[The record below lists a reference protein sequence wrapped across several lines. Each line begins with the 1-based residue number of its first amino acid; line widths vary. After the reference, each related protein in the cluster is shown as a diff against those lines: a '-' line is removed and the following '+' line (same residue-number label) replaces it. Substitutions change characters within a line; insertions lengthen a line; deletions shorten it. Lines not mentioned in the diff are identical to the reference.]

1 MPDVRIRDPA
11 RRLLTR
17 LVALAAQ
24 GEPAQEEPPLRAELF
39 STEQLEHHGEFLAG
53 THAPGPDRVGPD
65 RLLPRL
71 DANEAVLRRVFEQLT
86 QAVLASRRVTPASEW
101 LLDNFYLVEEQVRT
115 ARRHLP
121 RNYSREL
128 PRLATGASAG
138 FPRVYDLALELI
150 SHGDGRVDLEDLTRF
165 ITAYQRT
172 NTLNLGELWAVPI
185 MLRLALIENLRR
197 VALRIS
203 IGRDERDLAAD
214 WARQMITTVD
224 EDPKSLILVIADMAR
239 SNPPMSSSFVSEL
252 VRELQGQNPSLA
264 LALNWVEQR
273 LVEDGTTTEQI
284 VQAGSQNQ
292 AADQVTLGNSIGSL
306 RFLSAVDW
314 RLFVETMSA
323 VHQRLLADPAGA
335 YATMDFGTRNR
346 YRAVI
351 ERIARRSERSEIE
364 VAEAAVELS
373 QQVAASAAFAGG
385 VADLPVEELRRTHV
399 GYFLIDRGRTR
410 LDRVTRYRP
419 SLAERLRAPI
429 RRRPLRSYL
438 GAAGLVTVALVASTW
453 PLVRFDALPAWGL
466 GLLLLAV
473 AIGASQL
480 ALTLINMLAI
490 SLVKPRSLPRLDYSA
505 GIPPASRTVVV
516 VPTLLGSIA
525 RVDELVEALEIR
537 FLANRDPHLHFG
549 LLTDFADADSEHQP
563 DDEALLHRARARIE
577 GLNHTYGRDA
587 FFLLHRPRRWN
598 PAERVWMGEERKRG
612 KLADL
617 NWLLRLP
624 DPATQAEER
633 FSLVVGNVAALA
645 GTRFVV
651 TLDTDTDLPRDSVHQ
666 FVGTLDHPL
675 NRPVFDARGERV
687 CTGYGILQ
695 PRVSPSLP
703 GTHRSL
709 YARLHSGESGID
721 PYTRTVSDV
730 YQDLFDEGSFIGK
743 GIYDVDAFERALAG
757 KLPANRILS
766 HDLLEG
772 GHARS
777 GLLSDVELFEDYPPT
792 YAADAARRYRWVRGD
807 WQIAS
812 WALPRVPG
820 STGPR
825 RRNPLDSLG
834 RWKVADNLRRS
845 LVPIALLLLLLVAW
859 TTLSS
864 PLEWTIVVLVVFAA
878 GPALSTLQQLL
889 HRSSDIGWPM
899 HLRAAMQGA
908 VIQWAQAALGLA
920 FLPHEAWS
928 NADAI
933 LRTTWRVCVS
943 RRRLLQWSPSGDHVG
958 SDASGLA
965 ASLRLMWVAPALAV
979 AAILY
984 LETMRPAVIEV
995 ILPLLLLWLS
1005 APLVAWW
1012 ISRPLLPAEP
1022 KLGREQQVF
1031 LRTLARRTWAFFEE
1045 YVGPEDN
1052 WLPPDNVQEQPSVVV
1067 AHRTSPTNMGLALLA
1082 NLAAYDFG
1090 YLPTGRLLERTSR
1103 TLRTMAALGRY
1114 RGHFYNWYDTRTL
1127 EPLLP
1132 MYVSTVDSGNL
1143 AAHLLTLRAGLLA
1156 LPDDPVISRR
1166 VFRGLADTLGVLR
1179 HAQGGQGS
1187 PAHAELRAELASA
1200 LATGVT
1206 SLHDARLRLE
1216 RIVELAAGSGGS
1228 DASSSSA
1235 HSGVGDV
1242 TQAWYRAVCEQ
1253 SRAARDEIAYLA
1265 PWTLL
1270 SPAPEGLEGL
1280 LPPAHVPTLREI
1292 ATYAATLTPALETA
1306 LAERGDDA
1314 RAIDWLRQLKD
1325 AVVAGSALADQ
1336 ELATMQQLAEQAAEF
1351 ATPQFDFLYD
1361 ATRRLLAIGYNVTE
1375 RRRDASYYDLL
1386 ASEARLSSF
1395 LAVAQG
1401 QLPQESWFALG
1412 RLLTLAGGDSVLVS
1426 WSGSMFE
1433 YLMPQLVMPA
1443 YANTLL
1449 DHSNR
1454 AAVRRQIDYGRQRGV
1469 PWGMSESGYN
1479 AVDANRNYQYRA
1491 FGVPG
1496 LGLQRGLAD
1505 ELVIAPYASALALM
1519 IQPEAA
1525 CENLQRLAA
1534 DGVLGQFGMYEA
1546 VDYTPT
1552 RVPRGQTRAIVR
1564 SYMAHHQGMSLLAL
1578 ADLMLQHPLQRRFA
1592 SDPLFQATLML
1603 LHERVPR
1610 TAAFQAHPA
1619 ALPVTRTTGP
1629 IAPPVRIVRSLD
1641 TPVPEAQL
1649 LSNGRYHV
1657 LVTAAGGGYSR
1668 WRDLAVTRWEEDATC
1683 DPGGS
1688 FCYVRDTATG
1698 EYWSNT
1704 WQPTR
1709 RPAEEYEAIFTEGR
1723 AEFHRRDRVENC
1735 IIDTRTELVVSPEDD
1750 IELRRVRLM
1759 NRSDEPRTVDVTSYV
1774 EVALAPP
1781 AADAQHPAFSKLF
1794 VQTEIDSRKR
1804 AVLCTRRPRVRGEES
1819 GWLVHLMAV
1828 SGASAGEI
1836 SFETDRARFIGRGRS
1851 VAAPLAL
1858 DGKGRLSGSA
1868 GSVLDPILAIR
1879 QEIVLEPDETATID
1893 IVTGAAA
1900 TRELAEQLAERYQ
1913 DRRLAD
1919 RVFDLAWTH
1928 NQVVLQ
1934 QFGISEAEAQEF
1946 ERLAS
1951 MLIFAN
1957 ASMRAEASAIARNR
1971 RNQTGLWGYAISG
1984 DLPIVVL
1991 QIGDIANIGLV
2002 RQMLRARAYWR
2013 SKGLSLDLVIW
2024 TEDQSG
2030 YRQHLHDEIMG
2041 LIAAGGEQNVLD
2053 RPGGVFVRPADH
2065 LSQEDRLLLQSVAR
2079 LILVD
2084 RHGTLSEQLKRR
2096 RVPDGKSPPALL
2108 LPAATARAVRLP
2120 ATPLPRRTDLILA
2133 NGYGGFTQ
2141 DGREYVVMLEPGRA
2155 TPAPWVNVMANA
2167 HFGTVVSENGTAYTW
2182 AENAHEFRLS
2192 PWHNDPVTDA
2202 SGEAIYVRDEDSGR
2216 VWSPSPGPAPGVGGY
2231 ISRHGFGYSVFE
2243 HVTAGIRTELTVFV
2257 ALEAPVKLSVLKLR
2271 NDSQQTRRLSV
2282 TGYVEWVLGDL
2293 RPKTAMHVTTEIDP
2307 KTGALF
2313 ARNAFS
2319 IDFADRVAFFDVDET
2334 SRGVTA
2340 DRTEFI
2346 GRNGSL
2352 QRPAA
2357 LSRARL
2363 SGKVG
2368 AALDPCAA
2376 MQVMIELAPGQERQ
2390 VVFRLGI
2397 GHGSEDAR
2405 AHVTAFRGATAARN
2419 ALEAV
2424 WEYWKR
2430 TLGAVQVETPDPTV
2444 NVLANGWL
2452 LYQTLAC
2459 RMLARSGYYQSGGAF
2474 GFRDQL
2480 QDAMALIHAEPQRLR
2495 AHLLRCAPRQFV
2507 EGDVQHWWHPP
2518 SGRGVRTRCSDD
2530 YLWLPLATCRYVLAT
2545 GDTGVLDEVSPFL
2558 EGRPVGPA
2566 DESYFDLPV
2575 RSGESATLYEHCV
2588 RAVRH
2593 GLRLGSHGLPL
2604 MGSGDW
2610 NDGMNLVGI
2619 GGKGESVWLAFF
2631 LCEVLRQFAQLA
2643 RMRSDH
2649 AVADECEAAVL
2660 ELRRAIDLH
2669 AWDGEWYLRAFFDD
2683 GTPLGAATN
2692 PECRI
2697 DSIAQSWS
2705 VLSGAGD
2712 PARSRQAMESLDRHL
2727 VRRPERL
2734 VRLLD
2739 PPFDDSDLE
2748 PGYIRGY
2755 VPGVREN
2762 GGQYTHAAIWAAM
2775 AFAATGDT
2783 GRAWELFKIINPV
2796 NHALTQADA
2805 DVYKVE
2811 PYVVAADVYAAPA
2824 HLGRGGWTWYTGSAG
2839 WMYRLVLESLLG
2851 LRREVDRLRFE
2862 PRLPAAWPSYTVHYR
2877 YRETAYRIVVRRQPA
2892 GPDAAPGSVAIF
2904 VDGAASR
2911 EGFVALV
2918 DDRRPHEV
2926 EVRVVDGTLVPA
2938 AAATL
2943 SASGFLEEPQRTQD
2957 EDQRDR
2963 ADQRHQETHDAAGRY
2978 QSQPGGDRR
2987 TE

>member
-1 MPDVRIRDPA
+1 
-11 RRLLTR
+11 
-17 LVALAAQ
+17 
-24 GEPAQEEPPLRAELF
+24 
-39 STEQLEHHGEFLAG
+39 
-53 THAPGPDRVGPD
+53 VG
-65 RLLPRL
+65 
-71 DANEAVLRRVFEQLT
+71 
-86 QAVLASRRVTPASEW
+86 
-101 LLDNFYLVEEQVRT
+101 
-115 ARRHLP
+115 
-121 RNYSREL
+121 
-128 PRLATGASAG
+128 
-138 FPRVYDLALELI
+138 
-150 SHGDGRVDLEDLTRF
+150 
-165 ITAYQRT
+165 
-172 NTLNLGELWAVPI
+172 
-185 MLRLALIENLRR
+185 
-197 VALRIS
+197 
-203 IGRDERDLAAD
+203 
-214 WARQMITTVD
+214 
-224 EDPKSLILVIADMAR
+224 
-239 SNPPMSSSFVSEL
+239 
-252 VRELQGQNPSLA
+252 
-264 LALNWVEQR
+264 
-273 LVEDGTTTEQI
+273 
-284 VQAGSQNQ
+284 
-292 AADQVTLGNSIGSL
+292 
-306 RFLSAVDW
+306 
-314 RLFVETMSA
+314 
-323 VHQRLLADPAGA
+323 
-335 YATMDFGTRNR
+335 
-346 YRAVI
+346 
-351 ERIARRSERSEIE
+351 
-364 VAEAAVELS
+364 
-373 QQVAASAAFAGG
+373 
-385 VADLPVEELRRTHV
+385 
-399 GYFLIDRGRTR
+399 
-410 LDRVTRYRP
+410 
-419 SLAERLRAPI
+419 
-429 RRRPLRSYL
+429 
-438 GAAGLVTVALVASTW
+438 
-453 PLVRFDALPAWGL
+453 
-466 GLLLLAV
+466 
-473 AIGASQL
+473 
-480 ALTLINMLAI
+480 
-490 SLVKPRSLPRLDYSA
+490 
-505 GIPPASRTVVV
+505 
-516 VPTLLGSIA
+516 
-525 RVDELVEALEIR
+525 
-537 FLANRDPHLHFG
+537 
-549 LLTDFADADSEHQP
+549 
-563 DDEALLHRARARIE
+563 
-577 GLNHTYGRDA
+577 
-587 FFLLHRPRRWN
+587 
-598 PAERVWMGEERKRG
+598 
-612 KLADL
+612 
-617 NWLLRLP
+617 
-624 DPATQAEER
+624 
-633 FSLVVGNVAALA
+633 
-645 GTRFVV
+645 
-651 TLDTDTDLPRDSVHQ
+651 
-666 FVGTLDHPL
+666 
-675 NRPVFDARGERV
+675 
-687 CTGYGILQ
+687 
-695 PRVSPSLP
+695 
-703 GTHRSL
+703 
-709 YARLHSGESGID
+709 
-721 PYTRTVSDV
+721 
-730 YQDLFDEGSFIGK
+730 
-743 GIYDVDAFERALAG
+743 
-757 KLPANRILS
+757 
-766 HDLLEG
+766 
-772 GHARS
+772 
-777 GLLSDVELFEDYPPT
+777 
-792 YAADAARRYRWVRGD
+792 
-807 WQIAS
+807 
-812 WALPRVPG
+812 
-820 STGPR
+820 
-825 RRNPLDSLG
+825 
-834 RWKVADNLRRS
+834 
-845 LVPIALLLLLLVAW
+845 AW
-859 TTLSS
+859 TGLSS
-864 PLEWTIVVLVVFAA
+864 PLEWTVAVLIVFAA
-878 GPALSTLQQLL
+878 GPTLNALLQLVRKPREL
-889 HRSSDIGWPM
+889 GWQQ
-899 HLRAAMQGA
+899 HVRATAQGA
-908 VIQWAQAALGLA
+908 TSQWAQAVLA
-920 FLPHEAWS
+920 FVCLPHEAYA

-943 RRRLLQWSPSGDHVG
+943 RRRLLQWSPSSDHVR
-958 SDASGLA
+958 SGAPGLVDT
-965 ASLRLMWVAPALAV
+965 LRLVWIAPALAV
-979 AAILY
+979 SSIVY
-984 LETMRPAVIEV
+984 LEAMRPAVIEV
-995 ILPLLLLWLS
+995 ILPVLLLWLA
-1005 APLVAWW
+1005 APVVIWW
-1012 ISRPLLPAEP
+1012 ISRPLTPAEP
-1022 KLGREQQVF
+1022 KLGRVQQVF
-1031 LRTLARRTWAFFEE
+1031 LRTLARRTWAFFERF
-1045 YVGPEDN
+1045 VGPEDN
-1052 WLPPDNVQEQPSVVV
+1052 WLPPDNVQVQPGPTV
-1067 AHRTSPTNMGLALLA
+1067 AHRTSPTNIGLALLA

-1103 TLRTMAALGRY
+1103 TLRTMASLGRY
-1114 RGHFYNWYDTRTL
+1114 RGHFYNWYDTQTL

-1166 VFRGLADTLGVLR
+1166 VFSGLADTLGVLR
-1179 HAQGGQGS
+1179 HAQGGRNSQ
-1187 PAHAELRAELASA
+1187 AHADLRAELASG

-1206 SLHDARLRLE
+1206 SLEDARRKLD
-1216 RIVELAAGSGGS
+1216 RIVELAVGNPGAEADAPPAGVEGP
-1228 DASSSSA
+1228 
-1235 HSGVGDV
+1235 GVVEEAQD
-1242 TQAWYRAVCEQ
+1242 WYLAVCEQ

-1280 LPPAHVPTLREI
+1280 LPPTQIPTLREI
-1292 ATYAATLTPALETA
+1292 AAYEATLTPAIDLA
-1306 LAERGDDA
+1306 LAERRHDA
-1314 RAIDWLRQLKD
+1314 RAVAWLRELKD
-1325 AVVAGSALADQ
+1325 AVAAGSALADQ
-1336 ELATMQQLAEQAAEF
+1336 ELATVQRLAEQAAEF

-1361 ATRRLLAIGYNVTE
+1361 TTRRLLAIGYNVTE
-1375 RRRDASYYDLL
+1375 RRRDASFYDLL

-1412 RLLTLAGGDSVLVS
+1412 RMLTLAGGDPVLVS

-1449 DHSNR
+1449 DQSNR

-1479 AVDANRNYQYRA
+1479 TVDANRNYQYRA

-1546 VDYTPT
+1546 VDYTT
-1552 RVPRGQTRAIVR
+1552 SRVPRGQTRAIVR

-1578 ADLMLQHPLQRRFA
+1578 ADLMLQHPVQRRFV

-1610 TAAFQAHPA
+1610 TTAFQAHPA

-1629 IAPPVRIVRSLD
+1629 SAPPVRIVRSLD

-1668 WRDLAVTRWEEDATC
+1668 WRDLAVTRWEEDATR

-1688 FCYVRDTATG
+1688 FCYVRDTTTG

-1723 AEFHRRDRVENC
+1723 AEFHRRDRVEDC
-1735 IIDTRTELVVSPEDD
+1735 VIDTRTELVVSPEDD

-1804 AVLCTRRPRVRGEES
+1804 AVLCTRRARVRDEEP
-1819 GWLVHLMAV
+1819 GWLVHLMSV
-1828 SGASAGEI
+1828 SGAPAGDM

-1851 VAAPLAL
+1851 VASPLAL
-1858 DGKGRLSGSA
+1858 DGNGPLSGSV

-1879 QEIVLEPDETATID
+1879 QVIVLEPDETATID

-1900 TRELAEQLAERYQ
+1900 TREHAEHLIDRYQ

-1934 QFGISEAEAQEF
+1934 QHGISEAEAQEF

-1957 ASMRAEASAIARNR
+1957 ASMRAEGGVIVRNR

-1984 DLPIVVL
+1984 DLPIVLL

-2002 RQMLRARAYWR
+2002 RQLLRARAYWR
-2013 SKGLSLDLVIW
+2013 SKGLVLDLVIW

-2041 LIAAGGEQNVLD
+2041 LIAAGGEPNVLD

-2065 LSQEDRLLLQSVAR
+2065 LSEEDRLLLQSVAR

-2084 RHGTLSEQLKRR
+2084 RHGTLTEQLKRR
-2096 RVPDGKSPPALL
+2096 RVPDVKAPPAPLLAATASRPALL
-2108 LPAATARAVRLP
+2108 PAP
-2120 ATPLPRRTDLILA
+2120 SLPRRTDLILG

-2141 DGREYVVMLEPGRA
+2141 DGREYVVTLEPGRA
-2155 TPAPWVNVMANA
+2155 TPAPWVNVMANEQ
-2167 HFGTVVSENGTAYTW
+2167 FGTVVSENGTAYTW
-2182 AENAHEFRLS
+2182 ADNAHEFRLS

-2216 VWSPSPGPAPGVGGY
+2216 VWSPSPGPAPGAGGY

-2243 HVTAGIRTELTVFV
+2243 HITAGIRSELTVFV
-2257 ALEAPVKLSVLKLR
+2257 ARDAPVKFSMLKLR
-2271 NDSQQTRRLSV
+2271 NDSPQPRRLSV

-2319 IDFADRVAFFDVDET
+2319 IEFSDRVAFFDVDDP
-2334 SRGVTA
+2334 SRSVTA
-2340 DRTEFI
+2340 DRAEFI

-2352 QRPAA
+2352 RRPAA
-2357 LSRARL
+2357 LARTRL
-2363 SGKVG
+2363 SGRVG

-2376 MQVMIELAPGQERQ
+2376 MQVVIELAPGQERQ
-2390 VVFRLGI
+2390 VVFRLGV

-2405 AHVTAFRGATAARN
+2405 THVTAFRGAAATRN
-2419 ALEAV
+2419 ALEDV

-2430 TLGAVQVETPDPTV
+2430 TLGAVQVETPDASV

-2495 AHLLRCAPRQFV
+2495 THLLLCASRQFV

-2530 YLWLPLATCRYVLAT
+2530 YLWLPLATCRYVFAT

-2558 EGRPVGPA
+2558 EGRPVGPE

-2575 RSGESATLYEHCV
+2575 RSGESASLYEHCV

-2619 GGKGESVWLAFF
+2619 AGRGESVWLAFF

-2643 RMRSDH
+2643 RARSDA
-2649 AVADECEAAVL
+2649 AVAEECDVAAQ
-2660 ELRRAIDLH
+2660 ELRGAIDLH

-2683 GTPLGAATN
+2683 GTPLGSATN

-2712 PARSRQAMESLDRHL
+2712 DARSRQAMESLDRHL
-2727 VRRPERL
+2727 VRRSERL

-2739 PPFDDSDLE
+2739 PPFDHSDLE

-2775 AFAATGDT
+2775 AFAAAGDT
-2783 GRAWELFKIINPV
+2783 RRAWELFTIINPV

-2839 WMYRLVLESLLG
+2839 WMYRLVTESLLG
-2851 LRREVDRLRFE
+2851 LRLEVDRLRFE
-2862 PRLPAAWPSYTVHYR
+2862 PRLPAAWPSYTMHYR
-2877 YRETAYRIVVRRQPA
+2877 YRETAYRIVVKRRASSP
-2892 GPDAAPGSVAIF
+2892 GAASGTVTVL
-2904 VDGAASR
+2904 VDGAEHPA
-2911 EGFVALV
+2911 GFVPLI
-2918 DDRRPHEV
+2918 DDRQPHEV
-2926 EVRVVDGTLVPA
+2926 EVTVTEGARN
-2938 AAATL
+2938 
-2943 SASGFLEEPQRTQD
+2943 QRTN
-2957 EDQRDR
+2957 
-2963 ADQRHQETHDAAGRY
+2963 A
-2978 QSQPGGDRR
+2978 
-2987 TE
+2987 

>member
-1 MPDVRIRDPA
+1 MDLPDVRIRNPA
-11 RRLLTR
+11 RRLLAR
-17 LVALAAQ
+17 LALLANQ
-24 GEPAQEEPPLRAELF
+24 GAPAHEEPPLRAELF
-39 STEQLEHHGEFLAG
+39 STEQLEHHGEFLAA
-53 THAPGPDRVGPD
+53 THALVAGPGGPD

-71 DANEAVLRRVFEQLT
+71 DANEDVLRQVFEQLT
-86 QAVLASRRVTPASEW
+86 QAVLGSRRVTPASEW

-128 PRLATGASAG
+128 PRLATGISAG

-150 SHGDGRVDLEDLTRF
+150 SHGDGRVDLEDLSRF

-172 NTLNLGELWAVPI
+172 AALNLGELWAVPI

-203 IGRDERDLAAD
+203 VGRDERDLAAD

-239 SNPPMSSSFVSEL
+239 SNPPMTSSFVSEL

-273 LVEDGTTTEQI
+273 LAEDGTTTEQI

-346 YRAVI
+346 YRSVI

-364 VAEAAVELS
+364 VADAAVKLS
-373 QQVAASAAFAGG
+373 QDVAASIASVGD
-385 VADLPVEELRRTHV
+385 VTELPVEESRRAHV
-399 GYFLIDRGRTR
+399 GYFLIDRGRAD

-419 SLAERLRAPI
+419 ALSERMLAPI
-429 RRRPLRSYL
+429 RRRPLRTYL
-438 GAAGLVTVALVASTW
+438 GAAGLVTAALVASTW
-453 PLVRFDALPAWGL
+453 PLVRDDSLPHWAL
-466 GLLLLAV
+466 GLLLFAV

-480 ALTLINMLAI
+480 ALILINALTT
-490 SLVKPRSLPRLDYSA
+490 SLVSPRSLPRLDFSA

-525 RVDELVEALEIR
+525 GIEELVEALEIR
-537 FLANRDPHLHFG
+537 FLANRASNLHFG
-549 LLTDFADADSEHQP
+549 LLTDFADAADEHQP
-563 DDEALLHRARARIE
+563 GDEALLERARERIE

-598 PAERVWMGEERKRG
+598 PAERTWMGEERKRG

-624 DPATQAEER
+624 DPGTQADER
-633 FSLVVGNVAALA
+633 FSLVVGNVAVLA
-645 GTRFVV
+645 GTRYVV
-651 TLDTDTDLPRDSVHQ
+651 TLDTDTELPRDSVHQ
-666 FVGTLDHPL
+666 FVGTLAHPL
-675 NRPVFDARGERV
+675 NRPGYDASGERV

-703 GTHRSL
+703 GTNRSL

-743 GIYDVDAFERALAG
+743 GIYDVDAFEHVLAG
-757 KLPANRILS
+757 KLPVNRILS

-772 GHARS
+772 SYARS
-777 GLLSDVELFEDYPPT
+777 GLLSDVELFEDYPST

-820 STGPR
+820 AAGPR
-825 RRNPLDSLG
+825 RRNPLDHLG
-834 RWKVADNLRRS
+834 RWKVTDNLRRS

-859 TTLSS
+859 TELSS
-864 PLEWTIVVLVVFAA
+864 PLEWTLVVLIVFAA
-878 GPALSTLQQLL
+878 GPALNTALQLV
-889 HRSSDIGWPM
+889 RKSRDSGWQM
-899 HLRAAMQGA
+899 HVRGALQGA
-908 VIQWAQAALGLA
+908 VTQWAQAALALA
-920 FLPHEAWS
+920 CLPHEAYS

-933 LRTTWRVCVS
+933 LRTTWRVGVS
-943 RRRLLQWSPSGDHVG
+943 RRRLLQWSPSGEHGRKGAPDVG
-958 SDASGLA
+958 G
-965 ASLRLMWVAPALAV
+965 SLRLMWITPALAV

-984 LETMRPAVIEV
+984 LEAMRPAVLAV
-995 ILPLLLLWLS
+995 ILPILLLWLA

-1012 ISRPLLPAEP
+1012 ISRPLVVAEP
-1022 KLGREQQVF
+1022 KLGRVQQVF
-1031 LRTLARRTWAFFEE
+1031 LRTLARRTWAFFESH
-1045 YVGPEDN
+1045 VGPQDN
-1052 WLPPDNVQEQPSVVV
+1052 WLPPDNVQEQPGPIV
-1067 AHRTSPTNMGLALLA
+1067 AHRTSPTNIGLALLA

-1114 RGHFYNWYDTRTL
+1114 RGHFYNWYDTQTL

-1156 LPDDPVISRR
+1156 LPDDPVVSRR

-1179 HAQGGQGS
+1179 HEQGGRSSQ
-1187 PAHAELRAELASA
+1187 AHAELRTELASA

-1206 SLHDARLRLE
+1206 SLQDARLRLD
-1216 RIVELAAGSGGS
+1216 RIVELAAGSGS
-1228 DASSSSA
+1228 ASTNDPSA
-1235 HSGVGDV
+1235 QFEHARADGE
-1242 TQAWYRAVCEQ
+1242 TQEWYRAVCEQ
-1253 SRAARDEIAYLA
+1253 SQAARDEIAYLA

-1280 LPPAHVPTLREI
+1280 LPPAHVPTLREV
-1292 ATYAATLTPALETA
+1292 ATYEATLTPAIDAA
-1306 LAERGDDA
+1306 LAERHADA
-1314 RAIDWLRQLKD
+1314 PTVDWLHQLKD
-1325 AVVAGSALADQ
+1325 AVSAGSALADQ
-1336 ELATMQQLAEQAAEF
+1336 ELATVLQLAEQVAGF

-1375 RRRDASYYDLL
+1375 RRRDASFYDLL

-1412 RLLTLAGGDSVLVS
+1412 RLLTLAGGDPVLVS

-1449 DHSNR
+1449 DESNR

-1479 AVDANRNYQYRA
+1479 TVDANRNYQYRA

-1564 SYMAHHQGMSLLAL
+1564 SYMAHHQGMSLLAI

-1619 ALPVTRTTGP
+1619 ALPVTRTIGP
-1629 IAPPVRIVRSLD
+1629 VAPPVRIVRSLD

-1668 WRDLAVTRWEEDATC
+1668 WRDLAVTRWEEDATR

-1688 FCYVRDTATG
+1688 FCYVRDTTTG

-1723 AEFHRRDRVENC
+1723 AEFHRRDRIEDCV
-1735 IIDTRTELVVSPEDD
+1735 IDTRTELVVSPEDD
-1750 IELRRVRLM
+1750 IELRRVRLL

-1804 AVLCTRRPRVRGEES
+1804 AVLCTRRARVHGEEP

-1828 SGASAGEI
+1828 SGARAGEM

-1851 VAAPLAL
+1851 VASPLAL
-1858 DGKGRLSGSA
+1858 DGKGSLSGSA

-1893 IVTGAAA
+1893 IVTGATA
-1900 TRELAEQLAERYQ
+1900 TRELAEQLVERYQ

-1934 QFGISEAEAQEF
+1934 QYGISEAEAQEF

-1957 ASMRAEASAIARNR
+1957 ASMRAEAGVIARNR

-1984 DLPIVVL
+1984 DLPIVLL

-2041 LIAAGGEQNVLD
+2041 LIAAGGEHNVLD

-2065 LSQEDRLLLQSVAR
+2065 LSEEDRLLLQSVAR

-2096 RVPDGKSPPALL
+2096 RAPEGKALPALL
-2108 LPAATARAVRLP
+2108 QPSTTSRAARLP
-2120 ATPLPRRTDLILA
+2120 AD
-2133 NGYGGFTQ
+2133 
-2141 DGREYVVMLEPGRA
+2141 V
-2155 TPAPWVNVMANA
+2155 PAPP
-2167 HFGTVVSENGTAYTW
+2167 HRPDPGE
-2182 AENAHEFRLS
+2182 RLWRLHAGRS
-2192 PWHNDPVTDA
+2192 R
-2202 SGEAIYVRDEDSGR
+2202 VR
-2216 VWSPSPGPAPGVGGY
+2216 
-2231 ISRHGFGYSVFE
+2231 RH
-2243 HVTAGIRTELTVFV
+2243 A
-2257 ALEAPVKLSVLKLR
+2257 
-2271 NDSQQTRRLSV
+2271 
-2282 TGYVEWVLGDL
+2282 
-2293 RPKTAMHVTTEIDP
+2293 
-2307 KTGALF
+2307 
-2313 ARNAFS
+2313 
-2319 IDFADRVAFFDVDET
+2319 
-2334 SRGVTA
+2334 
-2340 DRTEFI
+2340 
-2346 GRNGSL
+2346 
-2352 QRPAA
+2352 
-2357 LSRARL
+2357 RART
-2363 SGKVG
+2363 
-2368 AALDPCAA
+2368 
-2376 MQVMIELAPGQERQ
+2376 
-2390 VVFRLGI
+2390 
-2397 GHGSEDAR
+2397 HDAR
-2405 AHVTAFRGATAARN
+2405 A
-2419 ALEAV
+2419 
-2424 WEYWKR
+2424 
-2430 TLGAVQVETPDPTV
+2430 LGQ
-2444 NVLANGWL
+2444 
-2452 LYQTLAC
+2452 
-2459 RMLARSGYYQSGGAF
+2459 
-2474 GFRDQL
+2474 RDGQ
-2480 QDAMALIHAEPQRLR
+2480 
-2495 AHLLRCAPRQFV
+2495 C
-2507 EGDVQHWWHPP
+2507 
-2518 SGRGVRTRCSDD
+2518 
-2530 YLWLPLATCRYVLAT
+2530 
-2545 GDTGVLDEVSPFL
+2545 
-2558 EGRPVGPA
+2558 
-2566 DESYFDLPV
+2566 
-2575 RSGESATLYEHCV
+2575 
-2588 RAVRH
+2588 AVRH
-2593 GLRLGSHGLPL
+2593 GRLGERHRLHVGRERARVPPEPL
-2604 MGSGDW
+2604 AQRSGHR
-2610 NDGMNLVGI
+2610 
-2619 GGKGESVWLAFF
+2619 
-2631 LCEVLRQFAQLA
+2631 CE
-2643 RMRSDH
+2643 
-2649 AVADECEAAVL
+2649 
-2660 ELRRAIDLH
+2660 RRGD
-2669 AWDGEWYLRAFFDD
+2669 LRA
-2683 GTPLGAATN
+2683 
-2692 PECRI
+2692 
-2697 DSIAQSWS
+2697 
-2705 VLSGAGD
+2705 
-2712 PARSRQAMESLDRHL
+2712 
-2727 VRRPERL
+2727 
-2734 VRLLD
+2734 
-2739 PPFDDSDLE
+2739 
-2748 PGYIRGY
+2748 
-2755 VPGVREN
+2755 
-2762 GGQYTHAAIWAAM
+2762 
-2775 AFAATGDT
+2775 
-2783 GRAWELFKIINPV
+2783 
-2796 NHALTQADA
+2796 
-2805 DVYKVE
+2805 
-2811 PYVVAADVYAAPA
+2811 
-2824 HLGRGGWTWYTGSAG
+2824 
-2839 WMYRLVLESLLG
+2839 
-2851 LRREVDRLRFE
+2851 
-2862 PRLPAAWPSYTVHYR
+2862 
-2877 YRETAYRIVVRRQPA
+2877 
-2892 GPDAAPGSVAIF
+2892 
-2904 VDGAASR
+2904 
-2911 EGFVALV
+2911 
-2918 DDRRPHEV
+2918 
-2926 EVRVVDGTLVPA
+2926 
-2938 AAATL
+2938 
-2943 SASGFLEEPQRTQD
+2943 
-2957 EDQRDR
+2957 
-2963 ADQRHQETHDAAGRY
+2963 
-2978 QSQPGGDRR
+2978 
-2987 TE
+2987 

>member
-1 MPDVRIRDPA
+1 MKLPQLTDSLQHLLA
-11 RRLLTR
+11 RLST
-17 LVALAAQ
+17 LAAAA
-24 GEPAQEEPPLRAELF
+24 PPQEEPPLRAELY
-39 STEQLEHHGEFLAG
+39 STDQLEHHGEALAG
-53 THAPGPDRVGPD
+53 THALEPAAAGPD

-71 DANEAVLRRVFEQLT
+71 DANEDVLRRVFEQLT
-86 QAVLASRRVTPASEW
+86 AAVSAGRRVTPASEW

-128 PRLATGASAG
+128 PRLASGTSSG

-150 SHGDGRVDLEDLTRF
+150 SHGDGRVDLDDLRRF
-165 ITAYQRT
+165 VAAYQRVA
-172 NTLNLGELWAVPI
+172 TLDLGELWAVPI

-203 IGRDERDLAAD
+203 AGRNERDLAAD
-214 WARQMITTVD
+214 WARQMIETVD

-239 SNPPMSSSFVSEL
+239 SNPPMTSAFVSEL
-252 VRELQGQNPSLA
+252 VRGLQGQTPSLA

-273 LVEDGTTTEQI
+273 LAEEGATTEQL
-284 VQAGSQNQ
+284 VQAGNQDQ

-314 RLFVETMSA
+314 RLFVESTSA
-323 VHQRLLADPAGA
+323 VHRQLIDDPAGVYEA
-335 YATMDFGTRNR
+335 MDFGTRNH
-346 YRAVI
+346 YRSVI
-351 ERIARRSERSEIE
+351 ERIARRSARTETE
-364 VAEAAVELS
+364 VAAAALS
-373 QQVAASAAFAGG
+373 LAQDAAAAFAGENDA
-385 VADLPVEELRRTHV
+385 VDDPVERTRRSHV
-399 GYFLIDRGRTR
+399 GYFLVDRGCVE
-410 LDRVTRYRP
+410 LERVTRFRRSFP
-419 SLAERLRAPI
+419 DRLRAAI

-438 GAAGLVTVALVASTW
+438 GAVGLVTALLVAATW
-453 PLVRFDALPAWGL
+453 PLVRTDVLPGWGW
-466 GLLLLAV
+466 GLLLVAV
-473 AIGASQL
+473 IIGASQL
-480 ALTLINMLAI
+480 ALTLVNALATAAV
-490 SLVKPRSLPRLDYSA
+490 SPRALPRLDFSR
-505 GIPPASRTVVV
+505 GIPAESRTVVV
-516 VPTLLGSIA
+516 VPTLLGTPED
-525 RVDELVEALEIR
+525 VDELADALEIR

-549 LLTDFADADSEHQP
+549 LLTDFVDAAAEQMP
-563 DDEALLHRARARIE
+563 GDEALLAHARERIE
-577 GLNHTYGRDA
+577 ALNETYGRNA
-587 FFLLHRPRRWN
+587 FFLLHRPRKWN
-598 PAERVWMGEERKRG
+598 PAQRAWMGQERKRG

-617 NWLLRLP
+617 NWLLRQA
-624 DPATQAEER
+624 DPGGQAAER
-633 FSLVVGNVAALA
+633 FSLRVGNVAVLA
-645 GTRFVV
+645 GTRYVV
-651 TLDTDTDLPRDSVHQ
+651 TLDTDTELPRDSAHQ
-666 FVGTLDHPL
+666 MVGTMAHPL
-675 NRPVFDARGERV
+675 NRPGIDAARERV
-687 CTGYGILQ
+687 CRGYGILQ
-695 PRVSPSLP
+695 PRLSPSLP
-703 GTHRSL
+703 GTQRSL

-743 GIYDVDAFERALAG
+743 GIYDVDAFEGTLAG
-757 KLPANRILS
+757 RLPANRILS

-772 GHARS
+772 CYARS

-792 YAADAARRYRWVRGD
+792 YAADAARRHRWVRGD

-812 WALPRVPG
+812 WGLSRVPG
-820 STGPR
+820 SAGPP
-825 RRNPLDSLG
+825 RRNPIGALG
-834 RWKVADNLRRS
+834 RWKVIDNLRRS
-845 LVPIALLLLLLVAW
+845 VVPIAVLLLLLVAW
-859 TTLSS
+859 ARLAS
-864 PLEWTIVVLVVFAA
+864 PLEWTVAVLLLFAA
-878 GPALSTLQQLL
+878 GPALNAALQVV
-889 HRSSDIGWPM
+889 HKPRDVGWRQ
-899 HLRAAMQGA
+899 HVRATVQAA
-908 VIQWAQAALGLA
+908 VAHWAQAGLA
-920 FLPHEAWS
+920 LVCLPHEAWT

-933 LRTTWRVCVS
+933 VRTTWRVCVS
-943 RRRLLQWSPSGDHVG
+943 KRRLLQWRSSGEQ
-958 SDASGLA
+958 ARSGAPGLLESA
-965 ASLRLMWVAPALAV
+965 WRMSVAPAVAV
-979 AAILY
+979 AAILH
-984 LETMRPAVIEV
+984 LEATRPSVIEV
-995 ILPLLLLWLS
+995 ILPILLLWLA
-1005 APLVAWW
+1005 APVVTWW
-1012 ISRPLLPAEP
+1012 ISRPLTPAP
-1022 KLGREQQVF
+1022 PRIGRVQRVF
-1031 LRTLARRTWAFFEE
+1031 LRTLARRTWAFFEKF
-1045 YVGPEDN
+1045 VGPQDN
-1052 WLPPDNVQEQPSVVV
+1052 WLPPDNVQEQPGPVV
-1067 AHRTSPTNMGLALLA
+1067 AHRTSPTNIGLSLLA

-1090 YLPTGRLLERTSR
+1090 YLPAGRLLERTSL
-1103 TLRTMAALGRY
+1103 TLRTMATLARY
-1114 RGHFYNWYDTRTL
+1114 RGHFYNWYDTQTL

-1166 VFRGLADTLGVLR
+1166 VFKGLADTLGVLR
-1179 HAQGGQGS
+1179 HSQGGRSS
-1187 PAHAELRAELASA
+1187 PAHSELRAELALA
-1200 LATGVT
+1200 LETGVT
-1206 SLHDARLRLE
+1206 SLQDARQRLE
-1216 RIVELAAGSGGS
+1216 RIVELAADESDTSAGAASTRVNDLGG
-1228 DASSSSA
+1228 D
-1235 HSGVGDV
+1235 DV
-1242 TQAWYRAVCEQ
+1242 AQDWYRALCDQ

-1265 PWTLL
+1265 PWTSL
-1270 SPAPEGLEGL
+1270 PTPPEGLESL
-1280 LPPAHVPTLREI
+1280 LPPGHVPTLREI
-1292 ATYAATLTPALETA
+1292 ATYEATLTPAIDQA
-1306 LAERGDDA
+1306 LVDRHQDA
-1314 RAIDWLRQLKD
+1314 AAVAWLQQLKD
-1325 AVVAGSALADQ
+1325 AVSASSALADQ
-1336 ELATMQQLAEQAAEF
+1336 ELATVARLADQAAEF
-1351 ATPQFDFLYD
+1351 SAPQFDFLYD

-1375 RRRDASYYDLL
+1375 RRRDASFYDLL

-1412 RLLTLAGGDSVLVS
+1412 RLLALVGGEPVLVS

-1449 DHSNR
+1449 DQSNR

-1479 AVDANRNYQYRA
+1479 TVDANRNYQYRA

-1534 DGVLGQFGMYEA
+1534 DGVLGQFGMHEA

-1578 ADLMLQHPLQRRFA
+1578 ADLLLQHPLQRRFA

-1610 TAAFQAHPA
+1610 SAAFEAHPA
-1619 ALPVTRTTGP
+1619 ALPMTRTTELA
-1629 IAPPVRIVRSLD
+1629 APPVRIVRVLD
-1641 TPVPEAQL
+1641 TPAPEAQL

-1657 LVTAAGGGYSR
+1657 LVTASGGGYSR
-1668 WRDLAVTRWEEDATC
+1668 WRDIAVTRWEEDVTR
-1683 DPGGS
+1683 DTGGS
-1688 FCYVRDTATG
+1688 FCYVRDTETG

-1709 RPAEEYEAIFTEGR
+1709 RQSEGYEAIFTEGR
-1723 AEFHRRDRVENC
+1723 AEFHRRDRAGDCV
-1735 IIDTRTELVVSPEDD
+1735 IDTRTELVVSPEDD
-1750 IELRRVRLM
+1750 IELRRVRLL

-1794 VQTEIDSRKR
+1794 VQTEIDSRRR
-1804 AVLCTRRPRVRGEES
+1804 AVLCTRRARVRGEEP
-1819 GWLVHLMAV
+1819 GWVLHLMSV
-1828 SGASAGEI
+1828 SGANSGEI
-1836 SFETDRARFIGRGRS
+1836 SFETDRARFIGRGRG
-1851 VAAPLAL
+1851 VASPRAL
-1858 DGKGRLSGSA
+1858 DGARGPLSGSA
-1868 GSVLDPILAIR
+1868 GSVLDPILSIR
-1879 QEIVLEPDETATID
+1879 QEIVLQPDEVATID
-1893 IVTGAAA
+1893 IVTGATA
-1900 TRELAEQLAERYQ
+1900 TRELAEQLIERYQ

-1934 QFGISEAEAQEF
+1934 QYGISEAEAQEF

-1951 MLIFAN
+1951 MLLFAN
-1957 ASMRAEASAIARNR
+1957 ASMRAETGVIARNR
-1971 RNQTGLWGYAISG
+1971 RNQSGLWGFAISG
-1984 DLPIVVL
+1984 DLPIVLL
-1991 QIGDIANIGLV
+1991 QIGDIASIGLV
-2002 RQMLRARAYWR
+2002 RQLLRARAYWR
-2013 SKGLSLDLVIW
+2013 SKGLALDLVIW

-2041 LIAAGGEQNVLD
+2041 LIAAGGEPNVLD
-2053 RPGGVFVRPADH
+2053 RPGGVFVRSADH

-2096 RVPDGKSPPALL
+2096 RPSDVRMPPALL
-2108 LPAATARAVRLP
+2108 PSTSTARITRVPEAS
-2120 ATPLPRRTDLILA
+2120 LPRRDDLILT

-2141 DGREYVVMLEPGRA
+2141 DGREYVITLESGRT
-2155 TPAPWVNVMANA
+2155 TPAPWVNVIANA
-2167 HFGTVVSENGTAYTW
+2167 QFGTIVSENGTGYTW
-2182 AENAHEFRLS
+2182 ADNAHEFRLS

-2202 SGEAIYVRDEDSGR
+2202 SGEAIYVRDEDTGR
-2216 VWSPSPGPAPGVGGY
+2216 FWSPSPGPVPGAGDY

-2243 HVTAGIRTELTVFV
+2243 HVTAGIRSELTVFV
-2257 ALEAPVKLSVLKLR
+2257 AVEAPVKFWVLKLR
-2271 NDSQQTRRLSV
+2271 NDSAQSRRLSV

-2307 KTGALF
+2307 KSGALF

-2319 IDFADRVAFFDVDET
+2319 LEFPDRVAFFDVDDA
-2334 SRGVTA
+2334 SRSVTA
-2340 DRTEFI
+2340 DRTEFV
-2346 GRNGSL
+2346 GRNGTL
-2352 QRPAA
+2352 RRPAA
-2357 LSRARL
+2357 LARTRL

-2376 MQVMIELAPGQERQ
+2376 MQVVVELAPGQERQ
-2390 VVFRLGI
+2390 VVFRLGV

-2405 AHVTAFRGATAARN
+2405 TNVAAFRGAAATRH
-2419 ALEAV
+2419 ALERV
-2424 WEYWKR
+2424 WDYWKR
-2430 TLGAVQVETPDPTV
+2430 TLGAVQVETPDPSV

-2459 RMLARSGYYQSGGAF
+2459 RMLARSGYYQSGGAI

-2480 QDAMALIHAEPQRLR
+2480 QDAMALVHAEPLRLR
-2495 AHLLRCAPRQFV
+2495 AHLLACASRQFV

-2530 YLWLPLATCRYVLAT
+2530 YLWLPLATCRYVFAT
-2545 GDTGVLDEVSPFL
+2545 GDTGVLDEVAPFL
-2558 EGRPVGPA
+2558 EGRPVGPE

-2575 RSGESATLYEHCV
+2575 RSGESASLYEHCV

-2593 GLRLGSHGLPL
+2593 GLRLGDHGLPL

-2619 GGKGESVWLAFF
+2619 GGKGESVWLGFF
-2631 LCEVLRQFAQLA
+2631 LCEVLGQFARLA
-2643 RMRSDH
+2643 RARSDG
-2649 AVADECEAAVL
+2649 AVADECEAAGVG
-2660 ELRRAIDLH
+2660 LRAAIDRH
-2669 AWDGEWYLRAFFDD
+2669 AWDGEWYLRAYFDD
-2683 GTPLGAATN
+2683 GTPLGSASNA
-2692 PECRI
+2692 ECRI

-2712 PARSRQAMESLDRHL
+2712 PARSRQALESLDRHL
-2727 VRRPERL
+2727 VRRKERV

-2739 PPFDDSDLE
+2739 PPFDRSDLE

-2775 AFAATGDT
+2775 AFAAAGDAR
-2783 GRAWELFKIINPV
+2783 RAWEVFTLINPV
-2796 NHALTQADA
+2796 NHALTPTDA
-2805 DVYKVE
+2805 DTYKVE

-2851 LRREVDRLRFE
+2851 LRLEVDRLRFE
-2862 PRLPAAWPSYTVHYR
+2862 PRFPATWPSYVVHYR
-2877 YRETAYRIVVRRQPA
+2877 YRETPYRILVTRRPVEQADEQRAVTVV
-2892 GPDAAPGSVAIF
+2892 
-2904 VDGAASR
+2904 VDGAEQPDGR
-2911 EGFVALV
+2911 VPLV
-2918 DDRRPHEV
+2918 DDRRLREV
-2926 EVRVVDGTLVPA
+2926 EVKVAVPT
-2938 AAATL
+2938 ATEE
-2943 SASGFLEEPQRTQD
+2943 SAEPSRT
-2957 EDQRDR
+2957 
-2963 ADQRHQETHDAAGRY
+2963 
-2978 QSQPGGDRR
+2978 PG
-2987 TE
+2987 